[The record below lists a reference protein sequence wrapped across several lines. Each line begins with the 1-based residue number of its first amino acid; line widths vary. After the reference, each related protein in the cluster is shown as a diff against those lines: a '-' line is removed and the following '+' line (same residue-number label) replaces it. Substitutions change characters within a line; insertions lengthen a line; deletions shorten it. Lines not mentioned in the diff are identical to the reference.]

1 MRLTLIAIQCFQIEI
16 ELAQVLRLEAA
27 DFQFDRDQAVEVPME
42 KQQVECKITA
52 ADLKRVL

>member
-27 DFQFDRDQAVEVPME
+27 DFQFDRDQAVEAPME
-42 KQQVECKITA
+42 NSRSSAKSRPPT
-52 ADLKRVL
+52 